1 MREMRGYK
9 QIWYEREMKEKNNRK
24 KELITTD
31 IPRFCF
37 LHIQYH

>member
-24 KELITTD
+24 KERID
-31 IPRFCF
+31 
-37 LHIQYH
+37 Y